1 MIKRTL
7 YSLLCIMVLFGVV
20 SNFAY
25 AEEVTQTINLN
36 FPQKNEITQSQ
47 TIHVPNLL
55 EVTNIDVDNVIVTAT
70 NGTPVQVQT
79 GGEYIPA
86 ETKYVEGQTN
96 ANYNQNGYVGTL
108 EKYLYSGSYTPSDT
122 KYVEGQTAASYNQGG
137 YSGTLTQYVYSGSYT
152 PAHTKYESGEK
163 RASGWCANG
172 EACKTK
178 AESGMYS
185 SYSYNQD
192 GYTGTLNEIDY
203 VYDSWADNGGFSW
216 TRYQKYGGNVTKP
229 ASDTRVYRYKGNVT
243 KPAVD
248 TRVYRYRGNVTKP
261 AVDTRTYESVYTYNV
276 TLKYKVW
283 QVPPNQIEL
292 DGLTFN
298 GTSQYFSIQNL
309 QSYNVSKNVTWG
321 IMIRPKSLIDQTIVS
336 NGDIEF
342 KIDNHKVQGWLKIN
356 GEQVVL
362 GFEASNLH
370 LNKWTH
376 LALSYDG
383 EQAKFYYNNQLVD
396 SKTIIGSLQYEKN
409 LNIAI
414 GKNPATDTSYFN
426 GDVSQF
432 SIWDKELS
440 QDEINLA
447 SNGNYQN
454 SGLGEWTF
462 STLTNALSYDQS
474 SNKNHAKGYNFSPLN
489 ELTVEDIS
497 DLGMKI
503 KWNALNEATGYE
515 LKRGEEIVYD
525 GEELNYREEA
535 LQSETAYEYAI
546 TAKNRNGKSV
556 PAKAS
561 FTTNPGSLEILSVPS
576 AISFNPIT
584 LNGKMQRSYVSSMD
598 KIIVKDTRK
607 NRDGWRLTVQASNVK
622 SSSSDKS
629 FPNKSLKLQPL
640 LSVTQT
646 KGKIADSPNINTLTQ
661 FIDEPGEHILVNA
674 SSSTGQGIYEIN
686 LPNNALELT
695 IDPSTYAN
703 EYETDLNW
711 ILLPGY

>member
-1 MIKRTL
+1 
-7 YSLLCIMVLFGVV
+7 
-20 SNFAY
+20 
-25 AEEVTQTINLN
+25 
-36 FPQKNEITQSQ
+36 
-47 TIHVPNLL
+47 
-55 EVTNIDVDNVIVTAT
+55 
-70 NGTPVQVQT
+70 
-79 GGEYIPA
+79 
-86 ETKYVEGQTN
+86 
-96 ANYNQNGYVGTL
+96 
-108 EKYLYSGSYTPSDT
+108 
-122 KYVEGQTAASYNQGG
+122 
-137 YSGTLTQYVYSGSYT
+137 
-152 PAHTKYESGEK
+152 
-163 RASGWCANG
+163 
-172 EACKTK
+172 
-178 AESGMYS
+178 MYS